1 MPKTYFE
8 EAFGI
13 VITPLIG
20 STDVRGFA
28 AMPTRVRAG
37 GGGSSGGGSG
47 RSRSSPKA
55 PGAAPTGKEDKAAR
69 ALGQN

>member
-37 GGGSSGGGSG
+37 GGGSSGDQ
-47 RSRSSPKA
+47 R
-55 PGAAPTGKEDKAAR
+55 GAASESVGW
-69 ALGQN
+69 